1 MPRNEAAFPTVRM
14 VKWDRAEFMR
24 APNAGQDHCVSLAG
38 RCTLLI
44 AGPRQGPFAA
54 PRQVPLARWLIGA
67 RSQSAVPSCL
77 LLSRDDQGEF
87 QAASRPTPSRFSNL
101 VDVPALL
108 GYPTQKPSLT
118 KP

>member
-1 MPRNEAAFPTVRM
+1 MPDRTTAFLLPVVAHYSLRDLG
-14 VKWDRAEFMR
+14 KALSLRRDR
-24 APNAGQDHCVSLAG
+24 C
-38 RCTLLI
+38 
-44 AGPRQGPFAA
+44 
-54 PRQVPLARWLIGA
+54 QVPLARWLIGA